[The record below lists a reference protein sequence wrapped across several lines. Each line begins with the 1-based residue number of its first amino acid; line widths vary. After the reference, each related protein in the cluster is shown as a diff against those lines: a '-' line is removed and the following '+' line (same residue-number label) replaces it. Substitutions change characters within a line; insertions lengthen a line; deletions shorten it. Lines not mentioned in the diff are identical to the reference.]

1 MFVMKINDTLK
12 NTVSVATDKAGSG
25 KTSSAKT
32 PSPQA
37 TENKSSDS
45 VTLSPMYAK
54 LQSLE
59 EKMSTDKVFDPEKVE
74 AIKSA
79 ISSGSFNV
87 SSDKIADGLIETV
100 KDLLY
105 SKPTK

>member
-1 MFVMKINDTLK
+1 MKINDTLK
-12 NTVSVATDKAGSG
+12 NTVSLMPDKASSG
-25 KTSSAKT
+25 KAGTTKT
-32 PSPQA
+32 ANAAPVE
-37 TENKSSDS
+37 TKSSES

-59 EKMSTDKVFDPEKVE
+59 EKMATDKVFDPEKVE

-87 SSDKIADGLIETV
+87 SPDKIADGLIETV
-100 KDLLY
+100 KDLLS

>member
-1 MFVMKINDTLK
+1 MKINDSLK
-12 NTVSVATDKAGSG
+12 NTVSLTTDKANSG
-25 KTSSAKT
+25 KAGAAKT
-32 PSPQA
+32 ASPQVA
-37 TENKSSDS
+37 DSKSSDS

-87 SSDKIADGLIETV
+87 SSEKIADGLIETV